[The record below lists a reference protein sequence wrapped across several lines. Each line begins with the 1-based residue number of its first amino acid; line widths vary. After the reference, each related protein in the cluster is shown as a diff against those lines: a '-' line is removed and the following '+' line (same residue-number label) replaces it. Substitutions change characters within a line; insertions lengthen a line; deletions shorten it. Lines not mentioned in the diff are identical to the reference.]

1 MYIECCRFLRGV
13 FQKREAPFFSKDA
26 HAVFDKVVAKYI
38 GSNDEVLI
46 TIRHDNHTLVR
57 SWTNVKPIT
66 KGNALIV
73 NARGTKTKKKKK

>member
-13 FQKREAPFFSKDA
+13 VQKREAPFFSKNA
-26 HAVFDKVVAKYI
+26 HEVFSKVVSKHQN
-38 GSNDEVLI
+38 SDKEVLI
-46 TIRHDNHTLVR
+46 CLRHDNHTLIR

-73 NARGTKTKKKKK
+73 NARGKKKR